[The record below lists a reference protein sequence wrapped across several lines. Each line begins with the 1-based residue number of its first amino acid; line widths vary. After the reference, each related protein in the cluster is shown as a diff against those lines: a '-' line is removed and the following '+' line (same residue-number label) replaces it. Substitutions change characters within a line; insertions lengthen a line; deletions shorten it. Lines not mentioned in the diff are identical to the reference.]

1 MTSFWQNW
9 LKLWASG
16 VILFG
21 VVLASG
27 AFAATDALV
36 RPIFDMLG
44 HPFPSEPDAHHRFSL
59 GLMGAVSIGWGLTLL
74 GMINAIFG
82 LARDSA
88 APFWR
93 AILVA
98 TMIWYV
104 VDGYIS
110 YATGFAL
117 NIVSNTLLVALLLI
131 PLIKS
136 GALRDGNPA

>member
-9 LKLWASG
+9 LKLWAWG

-21 VVLASG
+21 AVLASG
-27 AFAATDALV
+27 AFAATDNVV
-36 RPIFDMLG
+36 RPIFDLLG
-44 HPFPSEPDAHHRFSL
+44 NAFPAEPDAHHRFSL
-59 GLMGAVSIGWGLTLL
+59 GLMGAVSVGWGTTLL
-74 GMINAIFG
+74 GVFKAIFG
-82 LARDSA
+82 LRRDSA

-98 TMIWYV
+98 TVVWYV
-104 VDGYIS
+104 IDGYIS

-131 PLIKS
+131 ALFKS
-136 GALRDGNPA
+136 GALRDSAPA

>member
-9 LKLWASG
+9 LKLWAWG
-16 VILFG
+16 VIIFG

-27 AFAATDALV
+27 AFAATEGLV
-36 RPIFDMLG
+36 RPVFDMLG
-44 HPFPSEPDAHHRFSL
+44 NPFPAAPDAHHRFSI

-74 GMINAIFG
+74 GVFKAIFG
-82 LARDSA
+82 LTRDSA

-93 AILVA
+93 TVLVA
-98 TMIWYV
+98 TVGWYV
-104 VDGYIS
+104 IDGYIS

-117 NIVSNTLLVALLLI
+117 NIVSNTLLVTLLLI

-136 GALRDGNPA
+136 GALRDTAPA